1 MLKNYIF
8 INYLINQN
16 VAQNK
21 LGSKG
26 AHMFKDM
33 ILENS
38 NLKHINIS
46 RNEFSCEDGKFFADG
61 LSVNLRLKV
70 KSFSSFYEWI

>member
-1 MLKNYIF
+1 
-8 INYLINQN
+8 
-16 VAQNK
+16 
-21 LGSKG
+21 
-26 AHMFKDM
+26 MFKDM